1 MDQEK
6 LHRGTIGM
14 HNGQQKTSRSPKAI
28 DSSYCLKLQNPV
40 SPFDDNLSQRTSK
53 INLNCKSLINNS
65 SDNHY
70 KSKSEKLFILLY
82 GVIRSLLGNHRI
94 KEQLREMI
102 VDTQNDSIQNNS
114 TDQPP
119 SRKEPRKPNFG
130 KALAHR
136 ALCSP
141 GTRRAGSRKDR
152 TNDVRTLPS
161 RLSKVS
167 LADYTDDDEEKE

>member
-53 INLNCKSLINNS
+53 VGFPLLLDSDMTNGRICLTVSL
-65 SDNHY
+65 
-70 KSKSEKLFILLY
+70 
-82 GVIRSLLGNHRI
+82 IRSLLGNHRI